1 MEIDHQGTL
10 KALDALIRM
19 MAPCVL
25 CPRQCGID
33 RMAGEKGFCELAAK
47 IVVSDAMPHHGEE
60 PPLSGTLGAGTIF
73 FSSCNLRCLYCQNH
87 QISRRT
93 TGSVMDPE
101 GLAGVMLRLQ
111 GLGCHNIDAVTPT
124 PQIPLIMAA
133 LLSARRQGL
142 TIPFIY
148 NCGGYEAP
156 EVIRL
161 LAGMVEIYLP
171 DMKYGRDDL
180 AWQLSGVKE
189 YTVHAV
195 ASLRE
200 MTAQVGNDLEIVDG
214 VARQGIL
221 IRHLVLPGM
230 LDNSFAVLEIIRRE
244 LSKQIP
250 LSIMSQYTPA
260 AQAREHPLL
269 GRRLYREEYEK
280 VVNHALKLG
289 FEQLFVQQVDERNLL
304 PDFEKESPFN
314 WEQQ

>member
-1 MEIDHQGTL
+1 MGIDEQLTL
-10 KALDALIRM
+10 KALEALKGM

-25 CPRQCGID
+25 CPRQCRID
-33 RMAGEKGFCELAAK
+33 RMAGEKGFCGLAAE

-60 PPLSGTLGAGTIF
+60 PPLSGTGGAGTIF

-93 TGSVMDPE
+93 TGRVMAPE
-101 GLAGVMLRLQ
+101 DLARIMLRLQ
-111 GLGCHNIDAVTPT
+111 ERGCHNIDAVTPT
-124 PQIPLIMAA
+124 PQAPLIMTA

-171 DMKYGRDDL
+171 DMKYGNDDL
-180 AWQLSGVKE
+180 ARQFSGVKE
-189 YTVHAV
+189 YTAHAV
-195 ASLRE
+195 SSLRE
-200 MTAQVGNDLEIVDG
+200 MMTQVGDALEVVDG
-214 VARQGIL
+214 VARRGLL

-230 LDNSFAVLEIIRRE
+230 IDNSLAILEIIRKE
-244 LSKQIP
+244 LSVRVP
-250 LSIMSQYTPA
+250 LSIMSQYTPV
-260 AQAREHPLL
+260 AQAQRHPLL

-280 VVNHALKLG
+280 VVDCALELG
-289 FEQLFVQQVDERNLL
+289 FDQLFVQEVDERNLV
-304 PDFEKESPFN
+304 PDFEKQAPFD
-314 WEQQ
+314 WEY

>member
-10 KALDALIRM
+10 KALDVLKRM

-25 CPRQCGID
+25 CPRQCRID
-33 RMAGEKGFCELAAK
+33 RMAGENGFCGLAAE

-60 PPLSGTLGAGTIF
+60 PPLTGTHGAGTIF

-87 QISRRT
+87 QISRHT
-93 TGSVMDPE
+93 KGQVMNPE
-101 GLAGVMLRLQ
+101 DLAQVMLRLQ
-111 GLGCHNIDAVTPT
+111 EQGCHNIDAVTPT
-124 PQIPLIMAA
+124 PQTPLIMAA

-142 TIPFIY
+142 IIPFVY
-148 NCGGYEAP
+148 NCGGYESM

-180 AWQLSGVKE
+180 AWQLSGAKE
-189 YTVHAV
+189 YAVHAM

-200 MTAQVGNDLEIVDG
+200 MTAQVGDVLEVVDG
-214 VARQGIL
+214 VARRGLL

-230 LDNSFAVLEIIRRE
+230 IDNSFAILEMIQRG
-244 LSKQIP
+244 LSIQVP

-260 AQAREHPLL
+260 AQAQRHPLL

-280 VVNHALKLG
+280 VVHYAMELG
-289 FEQLFVQQVDERNLL
+289 FEQLFIQEVDKRNLL
-304 PDFEKESPFN
+304 PDFEKQAPFN
-314 WEQQ
+314 WE

>member
-1 MEIDHQGTL
+1 MGINHQGNL
-10 KALDALIRM
+10 KALDALKRM

-25 CPRQCGID
+25 CPRQCRVD
-33 RMAGEKGFCELAAK
+33 RIAGERGFCGLTAE
-47 IVVSDAMPHHGEE
+47 IVISDAMPHHGEE
-60 PPLSGTLGAGTIF
+60 PPLSGTNGAGTIF

-93 TGSVMDPE
+93 TGQGMDPE
-101 GLAGVMLRLQ
+101 GLAQVMLRLQ
-111 GLGCHNIDAVTPT
+111 DLGCHNIDAVTPT
-124 PQIPLIMAA
+124 PQTPLIMAA

-180 AWQLSGVKE
+180 AWQFSGVKE
-189 YTVHAV
+189 YAVHTM

-200 MTAQVGNDLEIVDG
+200 MTAQVGDVLEVVDG
-214 VARQGIL
+214 VARRGIL

-230 LDNSFAVLEIIRRE
+230 TDNSFAILEMIRRE
-244 LSKQIP
+244 LSIQVP

-260 AQAREHPLL
+260 AQAKKHPLL
-269 GRRLYREEYEK
+269 SRRLYRKEYEK
-280 VVNHALKLG
+280 VVNYALKLG
-289 FEQLFVQQVDERNLL
+289 FEQLFIQHVDERNLL
-304 PDFEKESPFN
+304 PDFEKQAPFD
-314 WEQQ
+314 WE